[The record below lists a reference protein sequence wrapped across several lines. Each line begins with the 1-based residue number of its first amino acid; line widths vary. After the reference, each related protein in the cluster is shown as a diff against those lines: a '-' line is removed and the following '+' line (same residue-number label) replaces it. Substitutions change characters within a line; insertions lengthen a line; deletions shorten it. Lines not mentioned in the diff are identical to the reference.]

1 MHLLK
6 LIAIL
11 QQLQQ
16 PPPLLQLQQPPPL
29 LQLQKPPQLQVKNST
44 SNKYA
49 KRISRRSQYLIYL
62 EISLITHIN
71 LINR

>member
-29 LQLQKPPQLQVKNST
+29 LQLQQPPQLQVKILHPTNMLTEYQGGHS
-44 SNKYA
+44 
-49 KRISRRSQYLIYL
+49 I
-62 EISLITHIN
+62 
-71 LINR
+71 